1 MLTDFQSNNQYI
13 QTLQGVAKE
22 KTPAPGLGYVSCYPL
37 ILCQFSSTFL
47 EAHLNFVFYRFYQ
60 ASKWVL
66 MVMMSMIPFVC
77 CHY

>member
-13 QTLQGVAKE
+13 QTLQGLAKE
-22 KTPAPGLGYVSCYPL
+22 KTPGLGYVSCYPL

-77 CHY
+77 HY

>member
-22 KTPAPGLGYVSCYPL
+22 KTLGLGYVSCYPL

-77 CHY
+77 HY